1 MQKRPRIELPVP
13 LNQWLDAALH
23 GSDIQVIPITSEIA
37 HLACILPEHHKDPA
51 DRLIIATSIVNQNK
65 LISFDSAFPNYQEL
79 TDPLITA

>member
-1 MQKRPRIELPVP
+1 LQKRPRIELPVP